1 MFEPVPYTNCG
12 VNIAPVGTSTSSS
25 HSYKSHQRNNNIIDS
40 SLDEPTF
47 PVTPSSIK
55 NPSLDGKS
63 DGAPPIALKKD
74 KIGNYQVLDLLGKG
88 GFACV
93 YRALACKTGQYVA
106 IKMIDKKLMKSANMA
121 GRVRNEAEIHCQLKH
136 PSIVELYS
144 YFEDKNYVYMVME
157 LCAKGE
163 LYTFM
168 RANQKI
174 FNEVEASKIFK
185 QIIEAVVYLHS
196 HGIIHRDLSL
206 ANLLLTNNESVKIS
220 DFGLATRMKDSKDQ
234 HFTMCGTPN
243 FISPEIATRNAHSFE
258 TDVWSL
264 GSMLYTLLVGR
275 PPFDTENIKSTLNK
289 VVNVQFEIPSHL
301 SIDAQDLIFSLL
313 KKEPDQ
319 RLKLFDILRHPF
331 ISNHN
336 SANSSGL
343 KEKDTCSTSQQN
355 LSSDSGNSTMGRG
368 TNESSSNNGV
378 GLRRMLSSE
387 ANPSSHLRR
396 STPVL
401 NDLELPSGRSNFEGS
416 SKADDKMK
424 RMSHRSRSVEAKK
437 AEKELNSVK
446 SRSNSAEK
454 GVNKRQNS
462 DCRNSQNSAKSSN
475 PSSKCSFSIDE
486 FSESGNHGTLSKVMP
501 PAYRSSKYAAPSDTG
516 SSAKEKEKETSLCLL
531 TPPLDSSR
539 LKPIKQATK
548 NATISILEDCSVLL
562 EFSKTNSR
570 KEKVS
575 SALRFSS
582 DGMRITLIDPNLN
595 ASASSADAKTF
606 TYHNLPAKH
615 WKRYQ
620 YAARFVQVIRSNT
633 PKVTLFNSN
642 GKFVLMDNS
651 PHPDF
656 EAVFR
661 NSTFKV
667 RKSKGTIKITDE
679 SGVVHNFSNY
689 EEMVEFG
696 APETLKTK
704 YTEACKAFAF
714 CERIEKNMKEL
725 EDTLTGCNESLFPVT
740 LGKRWPNVLHLGGSN
755 STSTANSL
763 APSHT
768 SLACTE
774 MSSFG
779 LDSLSSSNAFLSMT
793 SRTASVVPSNVSLSS
808 QTHSSEK
815 GVHNAQE
822 SITAAATPFLNNSA
836 SKLAQSSRSA
846 HSNTQSSPLQ
856 PTGAMGPNAWGLA
869 SSTKQIT
876 VPTITTQHSS
886 NISPILSKDNNIN
899 SFNGNNNP
907 IYRRSL
913 PADQELRKIRDQ
925 PLSNGCIQNGADV
938 DTNDELLHIQ
948 KVRFWLLLS

>member
-1 MFEPVPYTNCG
+1 MKIHLVESFGSRNILRFTSDIKFELC
-12 VNIAPVGTSTSSS
+12 SS
-25 HSYKSHQRNNNIIDS
+25 HFAHFSK
-40 SLDEPTF
+40 
-47 PVTPSSIK
+47 TPSI
-55 NPSLDGKS
+55 DGKS
-63 DGAPPIALKKD
+63 EAAPPSALKKD
-74 KIGNYQVLDLLGKG
+74 KIANYQVLDLLGKG

-168 RANQKI
+168 RTNQKV
-174 FNEVEASKIFK
+174 FNEVEASRMFK
-185 QIIEAVVYLHS
+185 QIIEAVIYLHS

-220 DFGLATRMKDSKDQ
+220 DFGLATRMKDLKDQ

-289 VVNVQFEIPSHL
+289 VVNVQFEIPNHL
-301 SIDAQDLIFSLL
+301 SGDAQDLIFNLL
-313 KKEPDQ
+313 KKEPDK

-331 ISNHN
+331 ITKHN
-336 SANSSGL
+336 STGSSSL
-343 KEKDTCSTSQQN
+343 KEKDSCSTSQQN

-368 TNESSSNNGV
+368 TNESSTN
-378 GLRRMLSSE
+378 GLRKMTSIE
-387 ANPSSHLRR
+387 PQNSHLRR

-401 NDLELPSGRSNFEGS
+401 NDLELPSGRSNLEGS
-416 SKADDKMK
+416 LKNEDKSK
-424 RMSHRSRSVEAKK
+424 RLSHRSRSVEAKK
-437 AEKELNSVK
+437 AEKEMNSAK

-454 GVNKRQNS
+454 NVNNRQNS
-462 DCRNSQNSAKSSN
+462 DCISSQNSAKSSN
-475 PSSKCSFSIDE
+475 PSSFSIDE
-486 FSESGNHGTLSKVMP
+486 FSESGGKSTLSKLLP
-501 PAYRSSKYAAPSDTG
+501 PTPVAYRSSKYAASETG
-516 SSAKEKEKETSLCLL
+516 SSAKEKDKETSLCLL

-575 SALRFSS
+575 SALRISS

-595 ASASSADAKTF
+595 KSSSMSADTKTF

-633 PKVTLFNSN
+633 PKVTLFNSS

-661 NSTFKV
+661 SPSFKV
-667 RKSKGTIKITDE
+667 RKSKDTIKITDE
-679 SGVVHNFSNY
+679 NTSVHTFNNHDEVINFSSS
-689 EEMVEFG
+689 EM
-696 APETLKTK
+696 LKSK
-704 YTEACKAFAF
+704 YMEACKAFVF

-725 EDTLTGCNESLFPVT
+725 EDTLNGCVESLFPVT
-740 LGKRWPNVLHLGGSN
+740 VGRRWSNSHVGGSN
-755 STSTANSL
+755 SVSNATSL
-763 APSHT
+763 AQSHT

-793 SRTASVVPSNVSLSS
+793 SRSTSVAPSNVSMSS
-808 QTHSSEK
+808 QLQSSEK
-815 GVHNAQE
+815 RAHNTQE
-822 SITAAATPFLNNSA
+822 SF
-836 SKLAQSSRSA
+836 QSSSKKQ
-846 HSNTQSSPLQ
+846 SVPPTQNIMSSPQTLN
-856 PTGAMGPNAWGLA
+856 PAPNAWT
-869 SSTKQIT
+869 SSKSQNQQQHV
-876 VPTITTQHSS
+876 VPTVSQHS
-886 NISPILSKDNNIN
+886 NISPIPKDSSYNDGNLLYRRTFSADQDLSKLAAAT
-899 SFNGNNNP
+899 
-907 IYRRSL
+907 RS
-913 PADQELRKIRDQ
+913 
-925 PLSNGCIQNGADV
+925 LSNGYLENAVDV
-938 DTNDELLHIQ
+938 DSNDELYHVQ
-948 KVRFWLLLS
+948 KVRSTF